1 MPNLSDDPRFFINID
16 PQKIYEY
23 GYGSDFTIDN
33 PFKMKKTTGPEPNK
47 EFQGIILDESG
58 KPKKG
63 TEFKGTLTRTLYV
76 SGLVYAFDPVA
87 RDFAFVLIQLED
99 GNIVLPADQ
108 LRYGETCRQAL
119 TRVLYTDIGLKVR
132 EQNIREKVLDDN
144 PRKNEAQDIVFRY
157 MIELQLRDLQKQTQ
171 YGEINRDTAQRGGT
185 KKINKI
191 MIVRYGQLDEVKGI
205 NKPLRQLIE
214 QFIERRYKI

>member
-1 MPNLSDDPRFFINID
+1 MPNFADDRFFVNID

-23 GYGSDFTIDN
+23 GYGSDYSIDN

-47 EFQGIILDESG
+47 QFQGVFLDENG

-63 TEFKGTLTRTLYV
+63 SEFKGTMTRTLYV
-76 SGLVYAFDPVA
+76 SGLVYAFNPMT
-87 RDFAFVLIQLED
+87 RDFVFVLIQLED
-99 GNIVLPADQ
+99 GNIALPADQ

-119 TRVLYTDIGLKVR
+119 TRTLYTDIGLKVR
-132 EQNIREKVLDDN
+132 EQNIKEKVLDDN
-144 PRKNEAQDIVFRY
+144 PKKNEAQDIVFRY
-157 MIELQLRDLQKQTQ
+157 MVELQYKDLQKQTQ

-191 MIVRYGQLDEVKGI
+191 IIASYGQLDEIKGI
-205 NKPLRQLIE
+205 SKPLRQMIE

>member
-1 MPNLSDDPRFFINID
+1 MPNFADDRFFVNID

-23 GYGSDFTIDN
+23 GYGSDYSIDN

-47 EFQGIILDESG
+47 QFQGVFLDENG

-63 TEFKGTLTRTLYV
+63 TEFKGTMTRTLYV
-76 SGLVYAFDPVA
+76 SGLVYAFNPMT
-87 RDFAFVLIQLED
+87 RDFVFVLIQLED
-99 GNIVLPADQ
+99 GNIALPADQ

-119 TRVLYTDIGLKVR
+119 NRILYTDIGLKVR
-132 EQNIREKVLDDN
+132 EQNVKEKVLDDN
-144 PRKNEAQDIVFRY
+144 PKKNEAQDIVFRY
-157 MIELQLRDLQKQTQ
+157 MVELQYKDLQKQTQ

-191 MIVRYGQLDEVKGI
+191 IIASYGQLDEIKGI
-205 NKPLRQLIE
+205 SKPLRQMIE